1 MRIFAIMIVKNEI
14 DIIRSVLSAAEEWAN
29 KIYIV
34 DNGSTDGTW
43 EAILSMAFTSA
54 DSNEVGY

>member
-1 MRIFAIMIVKNEI
+1 MIVKNEF